1 MMKATNNDEVVELT
15 NAKFDGF
22 IGEGLVLVDFFAEW
36 CMPCLMM
43 EPITVEL
50 AEKFAGKIKFGK
62 INIDNE
68 KGLSHKYNIK
78 SIPNFILFKGGEVVD
93 QFVGAMSQD
102 DFEDKLR
109 EYL

>member
-1 MMKATNNDEVVELT
+1 MMKKINNDEVVELT
-15 NAKFDGF
+15 KAKFDDF
-22 IGEGLVLVDFFAEW
+22 ISEGLVLIDFYAEW

-50 AEKFAGKIKFGK
+50 AEKFQGKIKFGK
-62 INIDNE
+62 INIDSE
-68 KGLSHKYNIK
+68 KDLAHKYSIR
-78 SIPNFILFKGGEVVD
+78 SIPNFVLFNDGEVVD